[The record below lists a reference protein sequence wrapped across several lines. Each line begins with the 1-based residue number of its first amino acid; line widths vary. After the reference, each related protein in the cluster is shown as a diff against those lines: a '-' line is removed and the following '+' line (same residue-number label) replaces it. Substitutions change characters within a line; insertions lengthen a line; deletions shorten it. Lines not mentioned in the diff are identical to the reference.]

1 MIMKNLNFL
10 KKIQTIVLSRIKKP
24 KEDWIVEEKRKIC
37 KVCNYNSKN
46 MQKIPLSKSI
56 LKVLSDFYSWIMGK
70 ADEDNLGNCLACES
84 CSIYYKS
91 VDENHCPHP
100 EGDKWWSI
108 YEPNSAQ
115 KQKWSKQ

>member
-1 MIMKNLNFL
+1 MNFL
-10 KKIQTIVLSRIKKP
+10 NKIQTILLSRIKKP

-56 LKVLSDFYSWIMGK
+56 LKNLSDLYSWIMGK
-70 ADEDNLGNCLACES
+70 SEEDNLGNCGICG
-84 CSIYYKS
+84 CSVYYKS
-91 VDENHCPHP
+91 ADEDKCPHP
-100 EGDKWWSI
+100 NGDKWWSI

-115 KQKWSKQ
+115 NKKWNNKYGQE